1 MSDILDLERLLA
13 PISDE
18 HPCGEELEDF
28 VFSPN
33 FGELER
39 LAAGRQEQVM
49 GDQVIPAEEPDW
61 RAVQETALA
70 LFDKAKSLRVA
81 VFLTKAIT
89 ARKGLAGMAAGLEL
103 IRAMLDRYWN
113 DVDPLIE
120 DDDVIER
127 LHTLGELGAPRK
139 GIGGSKQDYMNIL
152 RKVILVDSRVG
163 KFTIRDY
170 LVASERLSV
179 PSGETAPDISN
190 VNQALMDT
198 PLEGLQ
204 QTLAMLDA
212 GMEHARA
219 IESTFNSHVGAA
231 DQISLDELFRLGRD
245 VRPGLQEALERR
257 GIAAGDGAAAEGE
270 GAEVGAAPQQAAMVP
285 GEIRTREDVVKM
297 LDRIT
302 EYFNKHEP
310 SSPVP
315 LLMQR
320 AKRLVSQDFMSIM
333 KDLAPDG
340 LKQLELVSG
349 SLKED

>member
-49 GDQVIPAEEPDW
+49 GDEVIPAEEPDW
-61 RAVQETALA
+61 RAVQEKALA
-70 LFDKAKSLRVA
+70 LFDEVKSLRVA

-89 ARKGLAGMAAGLEL
+89 AREGLAGMAAGLEL
-103 IRAMLDRYWN
+103 IRAMLERYW
-113 DVDPLIE
+113 DQVDPLI
-120 DDDVIER
+120 DDGDATER
-127 LHTLGELGAPRK
+127 MHTLGELGSQE
-139 GIGGSKQDYMNIL
+139 GFIQL
-152 RKVILVDSRVG
+152 VRKVLLVSSQAIG
-163 KFTIRDY
+163 KFSIRDY
-170 LVASERLSV
+170 LVATERLAV
-179 PSGETAPDISN
+179 PAGDTVTDASSI
-190 VNQALMDT
+190 NQALMDT
-198 PLEGLQ
+198 PLENLQ

-212 GMEHARA
+212 SMEHARA
-219 IESTFNSHVGAA
+219 IESTFNSKVGAA
-231 DQISLDELFRLGRD
+231 DQMSYDDLIRLGRD

-270 GAEVGAAPQQAAMVP
+270 AAEVGAAPQQAAMVP